1 VRLIQN
7 KMEQLASSS
16 IRYITRVGVIAG
28 VYVVVTVLLAPI
40 SFGPIQLRISEALT
54 VLPIIF
60 PEAVSA
66 LFIGV
71 LISNI
76 YGGLGMYDVVFGSII
91 TLIAAYVSWRFRHNT
106 IAYLSPVVFNGLF
119 VSLYLHMLFKWPY
132 WLTVLSISAS
142 EAVVVFALGFPLIR
156 YLRPRS

>member
-1 VRLIQN
+1 MRLIQN
-7 KMEQLASSS
+7 KMEQLTNSST
-16 IRYITRVGVIAG
+16 RYITRVGIIAG

-54 VLPIIF
+54 VLPIMF
-60 PEAVSA
+60 PEAVPA
-66 LFIGV
+66 LFVGV

-76 YGGLGMYDVVFGSII
+76 YGGLGMYDIVFGSSI
-91 TLIAAYVSWRFRHNT
+91 TLIAAYVSWRCRRNL

-119 VSLYLHMLFKWPY
+119 VSLYLHLLFKWPY

-142 EAVVVFALGFPLIR
+142 EAVVVFALGFPLIK
-156 YLRPRS
+156 YLRSRS